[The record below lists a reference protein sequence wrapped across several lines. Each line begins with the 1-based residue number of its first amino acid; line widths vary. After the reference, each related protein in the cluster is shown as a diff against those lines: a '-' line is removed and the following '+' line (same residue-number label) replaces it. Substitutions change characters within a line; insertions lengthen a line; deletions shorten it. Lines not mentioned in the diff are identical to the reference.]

1 MGVEGDRGAAGS
13 DAAVPAFIPSELNP
27 EASMNNSSVAFAN
40 GLDRRFASLSDLVPS
55 VRVISR

>member
-1 MGVEGDRGAAGS
+1 MRV
-13 DAAVPAFIPSELNP
+13 